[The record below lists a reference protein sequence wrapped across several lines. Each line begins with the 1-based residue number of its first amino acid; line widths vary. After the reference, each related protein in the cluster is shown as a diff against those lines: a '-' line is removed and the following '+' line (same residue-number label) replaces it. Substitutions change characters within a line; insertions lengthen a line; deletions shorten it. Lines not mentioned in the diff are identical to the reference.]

1 MNGKKFI
8 LLFCITWDKTF
19 VNKNIG
25 NHLRYLTQS
34 KKHDILYISREQTS
48 FDGIKDI
55 NGNIECISLNKQNG
69 IKGEIKYYINL
80 INILFKY
87 NIELVFWSYLGYPEN
102 ILFRLFSIP
111 YILKSDSLKSYISK
125 TKNPLKIINSKIKLF
140 IDQKSILTLTET
152 NKNFNL
158 LTNLHFS
165 NIVLRPN
172 SIDVNKVKKFIL
184 NNKSGYILIT
194 GRFAAEKNI
203 LDSFKVLKNLIQRGY
218 LFHIHFY
225 GEISDQKYYDEC
237 LHYLRINNCLQYFS
251 FLGFHSK
258 EDLWKRINNYKYS
271 INTSLKEGLPNRFL
285 EIMLLNTP
293 ILTYDVGYVTEFVDN
308 NNGYIV
314 DVGDYMSI
322 ANKIIEFESHPITY
336 LNCLKSF
343 SSKNYQTFD
352 IENEKKLYE
361 FFLKKYLNEN
371 IVFK

>member
-25 NHLRYLTQS
+25 NHLRYLSQS
-34 KKHDILYISREQTS
+34 KKYNILYISREKTS
-48 FDGIKDI
+48 FDGIKEI
-55 NGNIECISLNKQNG
+55 NNNIECISLNKQNG
-69 IKGEIKYYINL
+69 VKGEIKYYINL

-87 NIELVFWSYLGYPEN
+87 NIKLVFWSYLGYPEN

-140 IDQKSILTLTET
+140 FDKKAILTLTET
-152 NKNFNL
+152 NQNLNL
-158 LTNLHFS
+158 LTELNFS
-165 NIVLRPN
+165 RIAVRPN
-172 SIDVNKVKKFIL
+172 SIDVKKVKKYIL

-194 GRFAAEKNI
+194 GRFAVEKNI
-203 LDSFKVLKNLIQRGY
+203 LDSFKVLNNLIQRGY

-237 LHYLRINNCLQYFS
+237 LNYLRMNNCLQYFS

-258 EDLWKRINNYKYS
+258 EELWKRINNYKYS

-293 ILTYDVGYVTEFVDN
+293 ILTYNVGYVTEFVDN

-322 ANKIIEFESHPITY
+322 TNKIIEFESHP
-336 LNCLKSF
+336 
-343 SSKNYQTFD
+343 KNYSKCLNSLSKMNFQIFD
-352 IENEKKLYE
+352 IENEKILYK
-361 FFLKKYLNEN
+361 FYFNKYLNEN
-371 IVFK
+371 IIY